1 MTRTAVTEN
10 RKMQKYIRGKVKEK
24 RLAGQHI
31 RRGEGKLIK
40 RMRNVF
46 IEADKA
52 RCPFPRGARRF
63 FQINTAI
70 QVIVFR
76 LLFATITLPHRS
88 GYRLQAGRRDNRL
101 LLQPNL
107 LPPAPTVLIKAD
119 MLDAL
124 LQFHFCKGGSTDTIA
139 NRLNYI
145 LRSKNTATSPCLFY
159 LLSW

>member
-1 MTRTAVTEN
+1 
-10 RKMQKYIRGKVKEK
+10 MQKHIGGKAKEK

-52 RCPFPRGARRF
+52 WCPFPQGARRF

-70 QVIVFR
+70 RVIVFL
-76 LLFATITLPHRS
+76 LLFATITLPPRS
-88 GYRLQAGRRDNRL
+88 GYGLQAGRRDDRL

-107 LPPAPTVLIKAD
+107 LPAPTELIKAD

-124 LQFHFCKGGSTDTIA
+124 L
-139 NRLNYI
+139 
-145 LRSKNTATSPCLFY
+145 
-159 LLSW
+159 

>member
-1 MTRTAVTEN
+1 MEGTVVTEN
-10 RKMQKYIRGKVKEK
+10 GKMQKHTRGKVKEK

-52 RCPFPRGARRF
+52 WCPFPQGARRF

-70 QVIVFR
+70 PVIVFR
-76 LLFATITLPHRS
+76 LLFATITLPPGS
-88 GYRLQAGRRDNRL
+88 GYRLQAGRGDNRL
-101 LLQPNL
+101 LLQPN

-124 LQFHFCKGGSTDTIA
+124 L
-139 NRLNYI
+139 
-145 LRSKNTATSPCLFY
+145 
-159 LLSW
+159 